1 MNEIICHSETII
13 YNFAMITVEITDTA
27 NGHDN
32 GLDSSL
38 DESKTR
44 DEETKAD
51 RETLT
56 KIWIDSQRYKTQDSF
71 EKELVRRRSL
81 GLDRKTAR
89 AEESV
94 TIIDEERSGLAPKKS
109 TQFDGSSNG
118 KRDEIIANG
127 TNQNSNVKHPLLEKR
142 SSREGSYRSRQNST
156 DRKSDGNGI
165 STSEFEDGVK
175 DLSELLFRK
184 KLDSLGN
191 DHDPLHL
198 PSIGRSPFTSP
209 FGSPAGSPRASIA
222 ALNELSPLS
231 TPGSSPLGSPRS
243 RTSNSLP
250 RNFKEHL
257 DQNTITAARSLP
269 SSPIIRRAR
278 TARLSNKNSSMDTN
292 SFTLQTTHDKLFDKQ
307 SEMRGK
313 ERFSSPQPSLDQ
325 RQMNGSSRRP
335 GTPVARDL
343 RPGLGLCQLS
353 KSMSDLQSIS
363 ENVGMKKRNS
373 ISRSKLLPSLCK

>member
-1 MNEIICHSETII
+1 
-13 YNFAMITVEITDTA
+13 MITVEITDTG

-32 GLDSSL
+32 GLDSCL
-38 DESKTR
+38 DQSKTK
-44 DEETKAD
+44 DEGTKAE

-71 EKELVRRRSL
+71 EKEFVRRGSL
-81 GLDRKTAR
+81 GLDRKSALG
-89 AEESV
+89 EENI
-94 TIIDEERSGLAPKKS
+94 TIIDEENSDLAPKKG
-109 TQFDGSSNG
+109 TQSEGSSNE
-118 KRDEIIANG
+118 KRDEIIGNG
-127 TNQNSNVKHPLLEKR
+127 TSQNSNIRHPLLEKR
-142 SSREGSYRSRQNST
+142 SSRERTYRSRQNST
-156 DRKSDGNGI
+156 DRKSDGSRI
-165 STSEFEDGVK
+165 STSEFEDSVK

-209 FGSPAGSPRASIA
+209 FGSPAGSPRASMA
-222 ALNELSPLS
+222 ALNDLSPLS

-250 RNFKEHL
+250 RNFKEQL

-292 SFTLQTTHDKLFDKQ
+292 SFTLQTTHDEPFDKK
-307 SEMRGK
+307 SELRSK
-313 ERFSSPQPSLDQ
+313 ESLFSQQPSLDQ
-325 RQMNGSSRRP
+325 RQMKTSSRRP

-363 ENVGMKKRNS
+363 ETVGMKKRNS
-373 ISRSKLLPSLCK
+373 ISRSKLLPNLCK